1 MIGWLNGRVVHQH
14 LNGAIVLDVNG
25 VGYELSVSSSASY
38 RVGEEVELF
47 VYTVVRADA
56 IQLYGFDSYADREF
70 FELLLITPGVGPSTA
85 LAALRTMSIAEL
97 AAAIEG
103 GDVKR
108 VATIPGIGAK
118 TASRIV
124 LELKGKLVVDDT
136 QRGATAVSVSSEI
149 DEALRGLGYAS
160 QEIRQALE
168 GVVLPENEAEALRAA
183 LSRLRRS

>member
-1 MIGWLNGRVVHQH
+1 
-14 LNGAIVLDVNG
+14 
-25 VGYELSVSSSASY
+25 
-38 RVGEEVELF
+38 
-47 VYTVVRADA
+47 
-56 IQLYGFDSYADREF
+56 
-70 FELLLITPGVGPSTA
+70 
-85 LAALRTMSIAEL
+85 MSIAEL
-97 AAAIEG
+97 AGAIEG